1 MNSLIT
7 ENALIDLNDSLIIRN
22 KLQINQPTIFLV
34 VPDSNINLIQF
45 LPNLKF
51 NLSQAAAI
59 ISPSQIFTIANKLY
73 NGKKQSLKIKQEMN
87 QEKGTKKL
95 KILTT
100 LPTMSKLT
108 KDNKSFYLYDLTLL
122 SNAYNFMFEKYNN
135 KKAAYSLFSELAKI
149 YNYIHNKNSI
159 IDVVPLFLID
169 NKDTKLYN
177 LFKNIKINF
186 PKNKL
191 NELSFYSHKTL
202 IHTSKLLFPIFS
214 KDNDNNNIFVLKNI
228 SKLSSLITSPD
239 KIIKSNIKELKSTEL
254 VTSFSKENLISATI
268 DNKKL
273 TKLLKSYKITN
284 PDIIANVNNS
294 IKNYLNSG
302 GKLNNLSASELVF
315 KSINKTLYNTDE
327 INPDFISNPEKL
339 LNKIQ
344 NINNNRTP
352 LEFSK
357 AITNQI
363 INPKKVIDIDYTTSA
378 WRQKYEFEKSIHH
391 NVEKL
396 FSTLENT
403 PDHPVKIKKIKHSII
418 DNHTDR
424 LIEYTI
430 TLQNTSG
437 KNKKPYDVQ
446 LNIPGIVNDRYVK
459 LNGSQYI
466 MANQQFMKPV
476 TKTEKNK
483 VRILSNYAIIHLSLE
498 NAKFDLSNINEIL
511 SYIQL
516 KYPTLIKTKT
526 SDYCIF
532 NDKSKIFFTGE
543 IVYKDKFETF
553 KYNKETNKIYNINEE
568 SISKSKYELIYEKII
583 EKIHEINPKDSLG
596 KTSKSL
602 QYIAIYIGG
611 LKLPLITYLWQQKGL
626 LSTLNDLEIDYIK
639 IDDINNAKSEYI
651 IKTKNN
657 KFLCLL
663 PDSEKQKFICN
674 GLLVFKIKKTIE
686 NLDDP
691 TEIHPLINQ
700 HYGQLATRNLKLLND
715 YEIDPVTKELLEF
728 ENLPTNLSNLI
739 STHCLKKLL
748 NDKVDDLADLKIY
761 RSRLSEMMLNIM
773 YKQLTMAHNE
783 YRKKIDLGLEDAKI
797 NLMKDYIIKNIYSQP
812 GVLQYTTAP
821 NPIEGITLASQTIKT
836 GPNGVPNAESFKK
849 EHRNIHPSQI
859 GNLSALTTPES
870 KNVGLNVSHT
880 LTPSIINDFGSYS
893 INDPSLLSG
902 FQAVSLNEALT
913 PFINEG
919 DSDRMVMAAT
929 HTKQSTP
936 SDGNE
941 PPLIG
946 TGAEYIVGQLSSK
959 RFIEKASKKGIIAD
973 INPNKTLTVKYTD
986 GSEEVFDI
994 IPRLS
999 KTYMGAYIQLEMKT
1013 PKIGEKVEKGQP
1025 VAWTKN
1031 FNKYGMYC
1039 AGRNTTMALMQYKGL
1054 VYEDAYVISGDMA
1067 HSLKRDIIKK
1077 VQIIIPPNTKILKLE
1092 NSINKEISN
1101 KDTLVEFIYPDTLD
1115 TYLQTYDFINPS
1127 KDEDVNESNYKQ
1139 TDNSI
1144 KLMGKNGEIV
1154 DIKIFINNKNKTDKQ
1169 ILTAHKQLVND
1180 ISDTLTKLESS
1191 YDTEDD
1197 KIKAKDNLSLKF
1209 LKFGNHKL
1217 QGGMEFE
1224 GSQIVFYIK
1233 QQEELQIGDK
1243 LASRYGAKGC
1253 ISHIINK
1260 KDNPYTKDN
1269 TSIDVF
1275 ISPVGLFGRK
1285 NIAMLKE
1292 LYLGKIIYYLNKQIK
1307 EKAQDPKIKTSNI
1320 IKLIIDV
1327 YETLGIKELV
1337 ESIEEYIKQNDIN
1350 KFRKMIKNDKEFQLS
1365 FLISPFSD
1373 VPFKNIKNASKLLN
1387 IELDEY
1393 VYLPEFKTWTKDK
1406 VPVGKCYMQ
1415 SLEQTSKS
1423 YVTARSGLGKYNY
1436 LSGQPVKG
1444 KSKSGGQSVGNL
1456 DLYALLTVNAGNVL
1470 DELYTLRSDDHKSK
1484 REVINNITMNG
1495 HSDMPKNIKQGTT
1508 FNVMKTFVTCLGL
1521 HY

>member
-1 MNSLIT
+1 MSTTILT
-7 ENALIDLNDSLIIRN
+7 ESQLSKLNDNLIIKH
-22 KLQINQPTIFLV
+22 KLRVDRPTMFLV
-34 VPDSNINLIQF
+34 VPDANINLVQF
-45 LPNLKF
+45 LPKLNLY
-51 NLSQAAAI
+51 LSQSESI
-59 ISPSQIFTIANKLY
+59 ISPSQVYTIANKLY
-73 NGKKQSLKIKQEMN
+73 NGKKQNLKLKQDMN
-87 QEKGTKKL
+87 QASESRKL
-95 KILTT
+95 KVIST
-100 LPTMSKLT
+100 LPALSKL
-108 KDNKSFYLYDLTLL
+108 KESDRLFYLYDLTLL
-122 SNAYNFMFEKYNN
+122 STAYTFAIEKYNA
-135 KKAAYSLFSELAKI
+135 KKAAATIFEELKKVYISISAK
-149 YNYIHNKNSI
+149 NPI
-159 IDVVPLFLID
+159 IDIVPLFIIENEATDLF
-169 NKDTKLYN
+169 N
-177 LFKNIKINF
+177 LFTNIKINF
-186 PKNKL
+186 LTDQLEKTN
-191 NELSFYSHKTL
+191 FYSNKVL
-202 IHTSKLLFPIFS
+202 IHTPKYVFPIYS
-214 KDNDNNNIFVLKNI
+214 KDDDDKNI
-228 SKLSSLITSPD
+228 LLIKNINKLSTLFAKKD
-239 KIIKSNIKELKSTEL
+239 KPKTKTIKSTAL
-254 VTSFSKENLISATI
+254 VTSFSKDNSISATI
-268 DNKKL
+268 DNKQLSKI
-273 TKLLKSYKITN
+273 LKKHNITN

-294 IKNYLNSG
+294 IQDYLNNN
-302 GKLNNLSASELVF
+302 GKLNNLSASELIF
-315 KSINKTLYNTDE
+315 RSINNTLYNTDE
-327 INPDFISNPEKL
+327 IDPDFISNPKKL
-339 LNKIQ
+339 LDKIQ

-352 LEFSK
+352 LTFSDMV
-357 AITNQI
+357 TEQI
-363 INPKKVIDIDYTTSA
+363 INPKKIINIDYTTSA
-378 WRQKYEFEKSIHH
+378 WRQKYEFEQTIHK
-391 NVEKL
+391 NIEKL

-403 PDHPVKIKKIKHSII
+403 PDHPVTVKNIDHTII
-418 DNHTDR
+418 DNNADR
-424 LIEYTI
+424 IIQYNI

-437 KNKKPYDVQ
+437 PNKKPYDVK

-476 TKTEKNK
+476 TKTDKNK

-498 NAKFDLSNINEIL
+498 NAKFDLSKTNEIL

-516 KYPTLIKTKT
+516 KYPTLIKSK
-526 SDYCIF
+526 DELKCIF
-532 NDKSKIFFTGE
+532 NDDSKIFFTGNV
-543 IVYKDKFETF
+543 IYHDKLEKFTYDSE
-553 KYNKETNKIYNINEE
+553 NNKILNTNNEP
-568 SISKSKYELIYEKII
+568 ISKSKHELIYEKII
-583 EKIHEINPKDSLG
+583 EKIHSVNPKDSLG
-596 KTSKSL
+596 KTKQSL

-626 LSTLNDLEIDYIK
+626 LCTLNDLEIDYK
-639 IDDINNAKSEYI
+639 KVNDITDEKSEYI

-657 KFLCLL
+657 QLLVLL
-663 PDSEKQKFICN
+663 PNSEKQKFICN
-674 GLLVFKIKKTIE
+674 GLLVFKIKTTIDD
-686 NLDDP
+686 LDDP
-691 TEIHPLINQ
+691 TKIHPIIDK
-700 HYGQLATRNLKLLND
+700 HYGQLSTYNLKLLND

-728 ENLPTNLSNLI
+728 ENLPTNLSNLL
-739 STHCLKKLL
+739 STHCLSKLL
-748 NDKVDDLADLKIY
+748 NDNVDDLADLKIY

-783 YRKKIDLGLEDAKI
+783 YRKKTNIGLKDAKI
-797 NLMKDYIIKNIYSQP
+797 NLMEDYIIKNIYTQP
-812 GVLQYTTAP
+812 GVLQYTNAP

-836 GPNGVPNAESFKK
+836 GPNGVPNSQSFKK

-870 KNVGLNVSHT
+870 GNVGLTVSHT

-893 INDPSLLSG
+893 INNPEFLKS
-902 FQAVSLNEALT
+902 FEAVSLNEALT
-913 PFINEG
+913 PFVNQG
-919 DSDRMVMAAT
+919 DSDRMIMAAT
-929 HTKQSTP
+929 HAKQSTP

-941 PPLIG
+941 PPLVG
-946 TGAEYIVGQLSSK
+946 TGAEYIAGELSSK
-959 RFIEKASKKGIIAD
+959 KYIQKAKQNGTIIAVD
-973 INPNKTLTVKYTD
+973 QNKTITIEYNNKD
-986 GSEEVFDI
+986 KEVFDI

-999 KTYMGAYIQLEMKT
+999 KTYMGAFIQLSMNTVKKGD
-1013 PKIGEKVEKGQP
+1013 KIKKGQP